1 MKQFFPIPS
10 YEHQYK
16 SIISK
21 YENLTPSG
29 FKQEDFETGHKELL
43 EDEKFYQ
50 QFLNSFLF
58 WKSQV
63 PKIQFS
69 ATSEYGLKQC
79 LKKSYYTQS
88 GPFIACGIYHGFKFK
103 TEFSTP
109 LTEYGRTYFNIRSKE
124 SKNAWNVVSKETELL
139 G

>member
-1 MKQFFPIPS
+1 MKQFFPIPN
-10 YEHQYK
+10 YKPQYK

-21 YENLTPSG
+21 YVNLTPSG

-43 EDEKFYQ
+43 EDEKYYQ

-63 PKIQFS
+63 PKIHFAS
-69 ATSEYGLKQC
+69 SSEYGLKQC

-88 GPFIACGIYHGFKFK
+88 GSFIACGIYHGFKFK
-103 TEFSTP
+103 TEFSDP
-109 LTEYGRTYFNIRSKE
+109 QTEYGKTYFNVRSKE
-124 SKNAWNVVSKETELL
+124 SKKAYETVARETEIL

>member
-1 MKQFFPIPS
+1 MKQFFPIPN
-10 YEHQYK
+10 YEPQYK

-21 YENLTPSG
+21 YVNLTPSG

-43 EDEKFYQ
+43 EDEKYYQ

-69 ATSEYGLKQC
+69 TASEYGLKQC
-79 LKKSYYTQS
+79 LKKSYYTQRA
-88 GPFIACGIYHGFKFK
+88 PFIACGIHHGFKIK
-103 TEFSTP
+103 TVFTTP
-109 LTEYGRTYFNIRSKE
+109 WSEYGKTYFNIRSKQV
-124 SKNAWNVVSKETELL
+124 KDAWNNISRETELL